1 MLLTAARLWFK
12 LYLPLLSIADS
23 VGSGSIV
30 EVFYALL
37 LAVSAFWL
45 GACPFS
51 VWVGQR
57 FLGKDIRD
65 YGDGNPG
72 AVNVFRA
79 GGRKLF
85 CLALILDVAKGV
97 PFVLLA
103 HSFWG
108 FPEIAVI
115 VVGLSAILGH
125 AFSPMLGFRGG
136 KSIAV
141 TIGVLSALPQ
151 HEILFAFIIF
161 LFIGF
166 LFMESDAWTVMLGA
180 VGSLA
185 YLVATRGTSGEA
197 LFMLCVLAILA
208 VKHFDSLKT
217 MPKSKVRL
225 LAWIQSRRR

>member
-1 MLLTAARLWFK
+1 
-12 LYLPLLSIADS
+12 
-23 VGSGSIV
+23 V
-30 EVFYALL
+30 EEYYQALL
-37 LAVSAFWL
+37 LVVAAFWL

-51 VWVGQR
+51 VWVGEWL
-57 FLGKDIRD
+57 LGKDIRD

-79 GGRKLF
+79 GGRKSF
-85 CLALILDVAKGV
+85 CLAMILDVAKGV

-103 HSFWG
+103 HSLWG
-108 FPEIAVI
+108 FPEIVVM

-125 AFSPMLGFRGG
+125 AFSPLLGFKGG

-141 TIGVLSALPQ
+141 TVGVLLALPQ

-161 LFIGF
+161 LLIGF
-166 LFMESDAWTVMLGA
+166 LFMESDAWIVMVGTVGA
-180 VGSLA
+180 LA
-185 YLVATRGTSGEA
+185 YLVATTGNSWES
-197 LFMLCVLAILA
+197 LFMLCVLVILA

-217 MPKSKVRL
+217 IPTRKVRL